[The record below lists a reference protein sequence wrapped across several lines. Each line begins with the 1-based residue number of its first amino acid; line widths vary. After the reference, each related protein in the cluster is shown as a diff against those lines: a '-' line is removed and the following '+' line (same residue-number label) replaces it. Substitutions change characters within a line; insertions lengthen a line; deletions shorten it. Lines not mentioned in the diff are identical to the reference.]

1 MYDAGRDEMVTCALH
16 DGYSTTAR
24 PSASQISGWVGGREV
39 SARAFNPSALALAL
53 ALALAR

>member
-1 MYDAGRDEMVTCALH
+1 MYDAGRDKVVTCALH

-53 ALALAR
+53 ALAR